1 MKFLRLDLL
10 TLLISLFILGSC
22 KNTDTVGLPVNSED
36 QVTGTQLVSNDITVK
51 TERVDSV
58 LTTALA
64 KTPLAYFKDPVLGTT
79 EANVVSGVSLPLS
92 SAYTKPTGTITTD
105 SAVLVLRYA
114 DGFYGDSLNSN
125 YRVNVYQ
132 LNELPLAKQVYYSNK
147 SWSVGSAVI
156 GGRAFKPYT
165 HTKIKIT
172 DIVPGKADT
181 LKTVPAQLRVPINAG
196 FINNNFW
203 NASTSQLAN
212 NPVFQAA
219 IKGLYL
225 KLDQGQSGV
234 GGNIMFNLDSSRID
248 VYYRNVGATST
259 DTAIVSLPLANH
271 SAEIKHTYSAAVNS
285 AISSTSTNPVFYLQ
299 GLAGLKAR
307 IAFPTLTTLFGN
319 VNANNIILNRAELVI
334 TPNPGSGVP
343 FVPQPKLSMY
353 RNDLAK
359 QPTLLPDASSASKY
373 FLSTGIFGGGYN
385 STLQSYRFV
394 VTGYLQQLLRGQLTD
409 YGTYITAVDTTA
421 TLQNSINYLPS
432 AETAGRTIAVG
443 TDKLSGYGIKLNIY
457 YTKTNQ

>member
-22 KNTDTVGLPVNSED
+22 KNTDTVGLPVNAED
-36 QVTGTQLVSNDITVK
+36 QVTGTQLVSTDITVK

-58 LTTALA
+58 VTTALA

-79 EANVVSGVSLPLS
+79 EANLVTGINLPLA

-132 LNELPLAKQVYYSNK
+132 LNELPVPSQYYYSNK
-147 SWSVGSAVI
+147 SWSFNSATI

-165 HTKIKIT
+165 HTTIKVT
-172 DIVPGKADT
+172 DIVTGKADT
-181 LKTVPAQLRVPINAG
+181 LKTVPAQLRVPLSAG

-203 NASTSQLAN
+203 NATSTQLAN
-212 NPVFQAA
+212 NPTFQAA

-225 KLDQGQSGV
+225 KLDQSQSGV
-234 GGNIMFNLDSSRID
+234 GGNIMFNIDSSRID
-248 VYYRNVGATST
+248 VYYRNVGASST

-271 SAEIKHTYSAAVNS
+271 SAEIRHTYSAAVNS
-285 AISSTSTNPVFYLQ
+285 AISSTTTNPMFYLQ
-299 GLAGLKAR
+299 GLGGLKAR
-307 IAFPTLTTLFGN
+307 ITFPGLTTLFGN
-319 VNANNIILNRAELVI
+319 VNANNIILNRAELII
-334 TPNPGSGVP
+334 TPNPGSTIP
-343 FVPQPKLSMY
+343 YVPQPKLSIY

-359 QPTLLPDASSASKY
+359 QPQLLPDATSTSKY
-373 FLSTGIFGGGYN
+373 FLSTGIFGGGYS

-394 VTGYLQQLLRGQLTD
+394 VTGYLQELLHGTLTD
-409 YGTYITAVDTTA
+409 YGTYITAVDTVQTS
-421 TLQNSINYLPS
+421 TTTINYLPS
-432 AETAGRTIAVG
+432 ATTAGRTIAVG
-443 TDKLSGYGIKLNIY
+443 TDKLSGYGIKLNIF